1 MTWTLFFTFS
11 LTQHAEMTPPNN
23 LKIQVH
29 EGIWCTLLISQ
40 CITKFTCTF
49 IYTFLKFSASMYSL
63 MLCRPSVGCDT
74 ISESSLDSSLGLG
87 DHMTLAIEQTYKVNK
102 LLININYMRQLLT
115 QNEISC
121 ISIRKIPLTLTK
133 NFPTKD
139 KI

>member
-29 EGIWCTLLISQ
+29 KGIWCTLLISQ

-74 ISESSLDSSLGLG
+74 ISESSLDCSLGWVTTWHWQLNM
-87 DHMTLAIEQTYKVNK
+87 HTKTVVNI
-102 LLININYMRQLLT
+102 LLININYTRQLLT
-115 QNEISC
+115 QNEIKSC
-121 ISIRKIPLTLTK
+121 ISIRINQENSPNTH
-133 NFPTKD
+133 
-139 KI
+139 